1 MFYSFVSV
9 LPTLPKYYSGINKRG
24 IENYTYRK
32 QPINIEVLYT
42 ISLKSYIFFY
52 FILFNFPIRLN
63 PVA

>member
-32 QPINIEVLYT
+32 QPINIEVIYNFIEILH
-42 ISLKSYIFFY
+42 FFY